1 MRLAKSIMLKARL
14 CSKNFLAVLF
24 IFFSIA
30 SFAQDNSPYSRYG
43 LGDMTPQTNIATRGM
58 GSISAAYADSLGL
71 SINFNN
77 PASYSQFLAVK
88 EARSKKLQ
96 YGRVILDVGLNFAN
110 RTLITPN
117 TPDRFTASDGYFSYL
132 QVGMPI
138 KKNWGIS
145 FGLRPLSRI
154 SYMINKYE
162 RLTDPVTG
170 IPIDSA
176 LTQFHGTGGSYLP
189 SVGTGFAIG
198 NLSLGL
204 NFGYLF
210 GSKATTT
217 FRNFINDTVLYYSS
231 DHTTSTSFG
240 NTFFNAGLLYTIKF
254 NKNTLLRLGL
264 TGNWQQTIKATQN
277 VLTQTF
283 TRGAAGDELRIDSVF
298 EENNK
303 KGEIIYPAMYKAGF
317 VLEHNKS
324 DLSGWSIA
332 ADLSQSKW
340 NDYRFFGQKD
350 SVKDNIELNV
360 GAEIRPRA
368 KENYFSHV
376 AYRFGFYAGD
386 DYINVEDKLPLFG
399 VSFGLGLP
407 IRNFN
412 RLSPGQFTI
421 LNLAL
426 EYGKRG
432 NDNNL
437 LKENLFRLSASFNLS
452 DLWFGKKKYD

>member
-1 MRLAKSIMLKARL
+1 MLKVRL
-14 CSKNFLAVLF
+14 CSKKFLAVLF
-24 IFFSIA
+24 IFFSIT

-43 LGDMTPQTNIATRGM
+43 LGDMTPQTNITTRGM
-58 GSISAAYADSLGL
+58 GSVSAAYADSLGL
-71 SINFNN
+71 SINFEN
-77 PASYSQFLAVK
+77 PASYSQFLAVR

-96 YGRVILDVGLNFAN
+96 YGRVILDVGLNFSN

-132 QVGMPI
+132 QVGLPL
-138 KKNWGIS
+138 KKNWGLS

-162 RLTDPVTG
+162 RLTDPITAL
-170 IPIDSA
+170 PIDSA
-176 LTQFHGTGGSYLP
+176 LTEFRGTGGSYLP
-189 SVGTGFAIG
+189 TIGTGFAIG

-210 GSKATTT
+210 GTKATTT
-217 FRNFINDTVLYYSS
+217 YRSFINDSVVYYSS

-240 NTFFNAGLLYTIKF
+240 NTFFNAGLLYKIKF
-254 NKNTLLRLGL
+254 NKNTLLRVGV
-264 TGNWQQTIKATQN
+264 TGNWQQTIKASQN
-277 VLTQTF
+277 ILRQTF

-298 EENNK
+298 EQNNV
-303 KGEIIYPAMYKAGF
+303 KGEIIYPAMYKVGLA
-317 VLEHNKS
+317 LEHSKS
-324 DLSGWSIA
+324 DLSGWLIE
-332 ADLSQSKW
+332 ADVNQSKW
-340 NDYRFFGQKD
+340 NDYRYFGAVD
-350 SVKDNIELNV
+350 SVKDNMQLHV
-360 GAEIRPRA
+360 GIEIRPRA

-376 AYRFGFYAGD
+376 AYRFGFYGGN
-386 DYINVEDKLPLFG
+386 DYINIEDKLPVYG
-399 VSFGLGLP
+399 ASFGLGLP

-412 RLSPGQFTI
+412 RLSPGQFTM

-437 LKENLFRLSASFNLS
+437 LKENLFRFSASFNLS